1 VIITNLNHAYRA
13 LINMYHRGST
23 SKPSIIYFSRSSRY
37 NVIHETQLI
46 FKELYIHYSPLL
58 HLDATYLRV
67 ETQKHMVFHLFLF
80 LYLLEM
86 ILNYHHLRAHN
97 CHRKVYNC
105 HRKVYNCHRKV
116 YNCHRK
122 VYNCHRK
129 VYNYYTDV
137 SQSRGRCR
145 RSK

>member
-1 VIITNLNHAYRA
+1 
-13 LINMYHRGST
+13 MYHRGST

-80 LYLLEM
+80 LYIIVNVKYIIITQMLVKAEVAVEGLSDK
-86 ILNYHHLRAHN
+86 RALI
-97 CHRKVYNC
+97 
-105 HRKVYNCHRKV
+105 
-116 YNCHRK
+116 
-122 VYNCHRK
+122 
-129 VYNYYTDV
+129 
-137 SQSRGRCR
+137 
-145 RSK
+145 